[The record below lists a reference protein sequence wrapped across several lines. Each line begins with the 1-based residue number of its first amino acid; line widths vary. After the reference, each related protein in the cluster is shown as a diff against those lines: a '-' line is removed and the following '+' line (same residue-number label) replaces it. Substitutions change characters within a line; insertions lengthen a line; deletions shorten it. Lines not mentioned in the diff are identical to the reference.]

1 MSSDKDLILPP
12 VSEDNIC
19 LPLSINAVSQYW
31 DVNLPMASA
40 VEIAKKYPKVSGSIL
55 IEGMELAER
64 HGLGCIVLHSGM
76 DELRKI
82 INGGIPPIVI
92 LPGISRTIQHA
103 SVISGYDRESR
114 TILHY
119 IPQQDEQGEFQ
130 MGVIPEDQFDALW
143 SEDGYLVIV
152 IAPPEKLSTMPGSK
166 DERSSNRLC
175 FLSEKQN
182 LLGNTD
188 EAIESLKKAILL
200 DPSNSTAYSLLGSI
214 FNEKNSSECISYY
227 ENALKINQRSYLA
240 YRGLGNYYLKLQSY
254 EKAEEFYTK
263 AILINA
269 TRYGPIYKNRAIARM
284 QMENK
289 SGAREDFEAYLCAV
303 PDASDKDSIREAIV
317 DLK

>member
-1 MSSDKDLILPP
+1 M
-12 VSEDNIC
+12 
-19 LPLSINAVSQYW
+19 
-31 DVNLPMASA
+31 
-40 VEIAKKYPKVSGSIL
+40 
-55 IEGMELAER
+55 
-64 HGLGCIVLHSGM
+64 
-76 DELRKI
+76 
-82 INGGIPPIVI
+82 
-92 LPGISRTIQHA
+92 
-103 SVISGYDRESR
+103 
-114 TILHY
+114 
-119 IPQQDEQGEFQ
+119 
-130 MGVIPEDQFDALW
+130 
-143 SEDGYLVIV
+143 
-152 IAPPEKLSTMPGSK
+152 
-166 DERSSNRLC
+166 C

-303 PDASDKDSIREAIV
+303 PDASDTVS
-317 DLK
+317 LKLVM